1 AVADA
6 LAGGPVEQPVLDG
19 AAVAR
24 GARLVLHRLRSG
36 CRLSRMQ
43 IALHAALLQR
53 AGATSAWG
61 GSPVSSAAMNIPA
74 SNKRRLTF
82 RRWHPSNLRECALR
96 AVAKASAQ
104 LPA

>member
-1 AVADA
+1 MEAPLTGAQ
-6 LAGGPVEQPVLDG
+6 LEQPVRDCE
-19 AAVAR
+19 AVAR
-24 GARLVLHRLRSG
+24 AARLVRHRLRSG
-36 CRLSRMQ
+36 YRLSRMQ

-53 AGATSAWG
+53 AGATSAWR

-96 AVAKASAQ
+96 ALAKASAQ